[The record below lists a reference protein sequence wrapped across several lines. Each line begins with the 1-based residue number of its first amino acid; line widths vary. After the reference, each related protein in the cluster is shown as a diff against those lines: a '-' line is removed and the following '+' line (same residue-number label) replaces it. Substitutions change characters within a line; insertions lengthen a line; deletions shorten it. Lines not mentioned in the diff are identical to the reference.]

1 LSVFSRESINV
12 KALRTGN
19 VETLTNAAAGGALIG
34 IATAGL
40 LLINGRVAGISGILG
55 GAIKDSSGLWRW
67 TFLAGLIAAGLIAQA
82 FSVPVGS
89 STGEIPASLPTLLLA
104 GTLVGFGTAIGSGCT
119 SGHGVCGIANL
130 SPRSLVATIVF
141 IAVAVITVFAV
152 RHLGV

>member
-1 LSVFSRESINV
+1 MGS
-12 KALRTGN
+12 
-19 VETLTNAAAGGALIG
+19 LTNAVAGGALIG
-34 IATAGL
+34 IAAAGL

-55 GAIKDSSGLWRW
+55 GAIKGSSGLWRW

-89 STGEIPASLPTLLLA
+89 STGEIPASLPTLLVA
-104 GTLVGFGTAIGSGCT
+104 GTLVGLGTAIGSGCT

-130 SPRSLVATIVF
+130 SPRSLVATAVF
-141 IAVAVITVFAV
+141 IAVAAATVFVV